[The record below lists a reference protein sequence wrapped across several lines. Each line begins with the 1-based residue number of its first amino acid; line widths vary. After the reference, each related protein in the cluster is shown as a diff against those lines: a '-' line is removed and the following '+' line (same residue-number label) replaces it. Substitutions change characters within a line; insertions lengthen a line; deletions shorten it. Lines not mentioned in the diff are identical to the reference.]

1 MEKHIADSNKY
12 LVEEYLHQLEMKQ
25 LLERLK
31 EIRNE
36 QEKLE
41 NEYNFI
47 AKYIWGLIP
56 EPNKDGERYKITVGN
71 ETIAEANSL
80 EEASNIMNM
89 IHSEEEIKIEKEGL
103 KR

>member
-1 MEKHIADSNKY
+1 MNKHIADSNKY

-31 EIRNE
+31 EIRSE

-41 NEYNFI
+41 DEYNFI

-80 EEASNIMNM
+80 EEAANIINM
-89 IHSEEEIKIEKEGL
+89 IQTEEEIKLNKQKG